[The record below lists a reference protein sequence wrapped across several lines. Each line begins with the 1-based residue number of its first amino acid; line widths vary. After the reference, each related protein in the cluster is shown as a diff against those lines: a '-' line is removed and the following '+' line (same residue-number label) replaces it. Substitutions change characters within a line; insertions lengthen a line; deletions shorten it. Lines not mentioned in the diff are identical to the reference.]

1 MPDVAQMAIGRYR
14 WMSESWSLGSAAELD
29 GLLANL
35 APGIE
40 RQHLVLR
47 LRLSGLLTLAE
58 RVALR
63 DRLESELAHEVRWLD
78 LNLDDL
84 YARPT
89 DADLADIDAN
99 GVLRVAAERLHA
111 LSATDAAAGRRAAAA
126 LDPLYFRQRHNRKRG
141 GW

>member
-1 MPDVAQMAIGRYR
+1 MRISDWSSDVCSSDLTPEPDDFDREVSGVALRVDLAGEMPDVAQMAIGRYR

-63 DRLESELAHEVRWLD
+63 DRLESELAH
-78 LNLDDL
+78 
-84 YARPT
+84 ARSEEHT
-89 DADLADIDAN
+89 SELQS
-99 GVLRVAAERLHA
+99 LM
-111 LSATDAAAGRRAAAA
+111 
-126 LDPLYFRQRHNRKRG
+126 
-141 GW
+141 